1 MVDTIKAQSLS
12 WNCGTGSIHIEVVLL
27 VLVVVL
33 VVLLVPVV
41 VLPGSLLLLASSRPL
56 LLLALASWHLVV
68 PQQHY
73 LPPPHAPDLAVGA
86 AGLGCHWAVLVLL
99 LLGASSIAWLSLV
112 DPLPQQKPLSPHLH
126 CTNEEAGEHNQ
137 QPVA

>member
-41 VLPGSLLLLASSRPL
+41 VLLASSGSLLLLASSRPL

-73 LPPPHAPDLAVGA
+73 LAVGA